1 MGQKKK
7 KKKSNNKRQLS
18 RSSKINMQRGLL
30 FKRVHPKNK
39 ICMQSYFLLSLF
51 ILEIKRKKKEKKKKR
66 KNKINM
72 QL

>member
-18 RSSKINMQRGLL
+18 RSSKINMQRRLL

-51 ILEIKRKKKEKKKKR
+51 ILEILKKKIRNEKTK
-66 KNKINM
+66 
-72 QL
+72 